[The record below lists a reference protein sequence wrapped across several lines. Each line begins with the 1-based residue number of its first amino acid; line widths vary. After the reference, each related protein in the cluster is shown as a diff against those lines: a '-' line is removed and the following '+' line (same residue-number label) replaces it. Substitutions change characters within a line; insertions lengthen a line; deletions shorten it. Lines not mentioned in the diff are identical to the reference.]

1 MNYGTKLVY
10 LYHPKVLKSVGQT
23 LNNLVMAKFNIV
35 AYKSNQKRDGSYPIC
50 LRATK
55 EGKRKYIDLGL
66 TTQENQWD
74 ESTGRFKRDKRLNP
88 TYVRDNS
95 LLNHYE
101 ERKDSILR
109 KFAEERIDWTLNL
122 FEEQFLGMSKQ
133 GKVYDFFITQIE
145 NLKATNHIGNA
156 KAYARTLHV
165 MGKYDDKIE
174 ERLFPEIDIKYV
186 NAFNVALEK
195 DKCSGNTRKYYM
207 KTLRAV
213 LNKAIKEKEAS
224 LSTYPFGKGGFE
236 ISTLEEETRKRYLL
250 SEDLNL
256 IKNSPQK
263 NFTMEYTRRLFLFSY
278 YCFGISYVDMASL
291 TNHNIEK
298 LETGEYIVY
307 KRQKI
312 KNQKGV
318 KSIKIPLTDTIRELI
333 EWFGKNTPLIG
344 DYLTPII
351 TRDYSGEQL
360 YEHIRS
366 RYGRYNKNLKKL
378 GVALG
383 IERQK
388 LTTYV
393 SRHTMAMTLQSN
405 KVPREVISQV
415 MGHSN
420 LETTNVYLDSFETS
434 VVDEAAK
441 LL

>member
-1 MNYGTKLVY
+1 
-10 LYHPKVLKSVGQT
+10 
-23 LNNLVMAKFNIV
+23 
-35 AYKSNQKRDGSYPIC
+35 
-50 LRATK
+50 
-55 EGKRKYIDLGL
+55 
-66 TTQENQWD
+66 
-74 ESTGRFKRDKRLNP
+74 
-88 TYVRDNS
+88 
-95 LLNHYE
+95 
-101 ERKDSILR
+101 
-109 KFAEERIDWTLNL
+109 
-122 FEEQFLGMSKQ
+122 
-133 GKVYDFFITQIE
+133 
-145 NLKATNHIGNA
+145 
-156 KAYARTLHV
+156 

-195 DKCSGNTRKYYM
+195 DGCCGNTRKYYM

-224 LSTYPFGKGGFE
+224 VSTYPFGNGGFE
-236 ISTLEEETRKRYLL
+236 ISKLEEETRKRYLL
-250 SEDLNL
+250 AEDLDL
-256 IKNSPQK
+256 IKNSPQE

-278 YCFGISYVDMASL
+278 YCFGISYVDMATL
-291 TNHNIEK
+291 TTHHIEK
-298 LETGEYIVY
+298 LETGEHIVY

-312 KNQKGV
+312 KNQRGV
-318 KSIKIPLTDTIRELI
+318 KSIKIPLTDTIKELI
-333 EWFGKNTPLIG
+333 EWFKQKTPLVG

-360 YEHIRS
+360 YNHIRS

-378 GVALG
+378 GAALG

>member
-1 MNYGTKLVY
+1 
-10 LYHPKVLKSVGQT
+10 
-23 LNNLVMAKFNIV
+23 MARFNII
-35 AYKSNQKRDGSYPIC
+35 AYRSNQKKDGSYPIY
-50 LRATK
+50 LRVTK
-55 EGKRKYIDLGL
+55 DGKRIYIDLGV
-66 TTQENQWD
+66 TTQLNQWD
-74 ESTGRFKRDKRLNP
+74 KSSGRFKRDKRLNLN
-88 TYVRDNS
+88 YIKDNN

-101 ERKDSILR
+101 ERISSILR
-109 KFAEERIDWTLNL
+109 KFAEERVDWTLNL
-122 FEEQFLGMSKQ
+122 FKEQFLGMSKQ
-133 GKVYDFFITQIE
+133 GKVYDFFLTQIE
-145 NLKATNHIGNA
+145 NLKATNHHGNA
-156 KAYARTLHV
+156 KAYERTLHV

-195 DKCSGNTRKYYM
+195 DGCCGNTRKYYM

-224 LSTYPFGKGGFE
+224 VSTYPFGNGGFE
-236 ISTLEEETRKRYLL
+236 ISKLEEETRKRYLL
-250 SEDLNL
+250 AEDLDL
-256 IKNSPQK
+256 IKNSPQE

-278 YCFGISYVDMASL
+278 YCFGISYVDMATL
-291 TNHNIEK
+291 TTHHIEK
-298 LETGEYIVY
+298 LETGEHIVY

-312 KNQKGV
+312 KNQRGV
-318 KSIKIPLTDTIRELI
+318 KSIKIPLTDTIKELI
-333 EWFGKNTPLIG
+333 EWFKQKTPLVG

-360 YEHIRS
+360 YNHIRS

-378 GVALG
+378 GAALG